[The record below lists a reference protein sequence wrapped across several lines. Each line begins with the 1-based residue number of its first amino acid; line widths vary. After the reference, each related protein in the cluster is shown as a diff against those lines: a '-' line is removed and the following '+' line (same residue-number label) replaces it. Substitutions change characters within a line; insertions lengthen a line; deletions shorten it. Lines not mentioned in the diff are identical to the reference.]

1 MYVIW
6 SAEVKEI
13 VHLDIAIDQISPGLI
28 DQP

>member
-6 SAEVKEI
+6 SAEVKEL
-13 VHLDIAIDQISPGLI
+13 VHLDIATDQISPGLI